1 MFGGVKM
8 DEKKN
13 FQEDNF
19 SSGSRLN
26 LNVLLK
32 RLKQEQN
39 AEKKYKILATSL
51 LIFIL
56 SILGLFFFIL

>member
-1 MFGGVKM
+1 M

-13 FQEDNF
+13 FQEDNL

-39 AEKKYKILATSL
+39 TEKKYKILAASL

-56 SILGLFFFIL
+56 SILGLLFFIL

>member
-1 MFGGVKM
+1 M

-13 FQEDNF
+13 FQEDNL

-39 AEKKYKILATSL
+39 TEKKYKILATSL

-56 SILGLFFFIL
+56 SILGLLFFIL